1 MTMVDLRVHEVM
13 WCAHH
18 GHPMLTL
25 HLSGT
30 DRFFAVSMAPDDA
43 ASLATRPTHGAAT
56 SRTRLYSLVESS
68 IAGLGARLTEVQ
80 LFVGHD
86 AVLRAVVRITGP
98 AGDLTL
104 PTHFADGIALAH
116 RRRVPLRMSEDDIG
130 RVPSS
135 PAPAVPPRL
144 AADHPGEVKLAP
156 FRDVIDGLDLDDF
169 GPLDGPDRPHGP
181 R

>member
-43 ASLATRPTHGAAT
+43 ASLATHPSPGAAT

-80 LFVGHD
+80 LFVGPD
-86 AVLRAVVRITGP
+86 AVLRAVVRISGP
-98 AGDLTL
+98 AGNLTL

-116 RRRVPLRMSEDDIG
+116 RRRVPLRMTEDDIA

-135 PAPAVPPRL
+135 PARPPRPV
-144 AADHPGEVKLAP
+144 ADHPGQVKLAP

-169 GPLDGPDRPHGP
+169 GSLDGPDRPHGP